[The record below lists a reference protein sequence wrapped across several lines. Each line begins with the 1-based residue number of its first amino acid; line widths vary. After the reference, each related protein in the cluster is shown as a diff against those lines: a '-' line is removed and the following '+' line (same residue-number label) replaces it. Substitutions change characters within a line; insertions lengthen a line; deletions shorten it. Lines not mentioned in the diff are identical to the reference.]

1 MNPMAVGIC
10 SLVAGVVMY
19 LALGYVSL
27 RSYDQVAKPAW
38 LAALSI
44 VAVVLAAIGPL
55 TLLSGALRG
64 SRRRS

>member
-10 SLVAGVVMY
+10 SLVAGVVIY

-27 RSYDQVAKPAW
+27 SSYDQVAKPAW
-38 LAALSI
+38 LVALSI

-55 TLLSGALRG
+55 TLFSGALRG